1 MDSFEDA
8 WELICSY
15 CQTKITDVAYNTWI
29 SRIKPL
35 KLDFESN
42 TAYLIVPNDFH
53 RQTITRCYIPLLNEA
68 FEAIFDNKFNIALQT
83 PDETGSVEVKQ
94 PKIEDES
101 TDTNYEYTF
110 DNFIVGP
117 SNRFAYAAAKAIAA
131 DPAGQI
137 SNGEVFY
144 NYNPLFIYGA
154 SGLGKTHLLNAIC
167 YEVERNYPE
176 MKIKYVKAENF
187 ANEFIE
193 SLGKKTV
200 DEFHNNYR
208 NNIDL
213 FLVDDIQFIAGKTQT
228 EEEFFHTFNSLVDNG
243 KQIVLTSDRPPKEIK
258 SLTERL
264 CSRFESGL
272 LADVQSPEFETRC
285 AIIKRK
291 AQLLDF
297 KIEDENVVE
306 YIAQNIKTNI
316 RQLEGITKRLKA
328 ICKYSEQKPTIALA
342 QSAIKA
348 VQNDVRPIGDII
360 KTIVDE
366 VSRTTGISVEDIYS
380 KKQTSDVSIA
390 RKMCF
395 YIIREVTDMSFKAI
409 GEKFGK
415 DHSTV
420 MYNVEK
426 FEEKMKKDS
435 SLSYQVSDIINNV
448 KE

>member
-1 MDSFEDA
+1 METYQELWQSVLLYCKEKTNDTAYDLWFSPIEMISFNGSVATLKFQNEFRKNTVVGRYGDLIEQAFFFVCGFEVQLNYYCPEDEMSQTQKNEISFEDF
-8 WELICSY
+8 
-15 CQTKITDVAYNTWI
+15 K
-29 SRIKPL
+29 
-35 KLDFESN
+35 
-42 TAYLIVPNDFH
+42 
-53 RQTITRCYIPLLNEA
+53 NET
-68 FEAIFDNKFNIALQT
+68 F
-83 PDETGSVEVKQ
+83 
-94 PKIEDES
+94 
-101 TDTNYEYTF
+101 TF

-117 SNRFAYAAAKAIAA
+117 SNRFAYAASKAIAA

-137 SNGEVFY
+137 SAGQKYY

-154 SGLGKTHLLNAIC
+154 SGLGKTHLLNAIS
-167 YEVERNYPE
+167 YEVKRNYPE
-176 MKIKYVKAENF
+176 MNIIYVNAENF

-200 DEFHNNYR
+200 DEFHAKYR

-213 FLVDDIQFIAGKTQT
+213 FLVDDVQFIAGKTQT
-228 EEEFFHTFNSLVDNG
+228 EEEFFHTFNTLVDNG
-243 KQIVLTSDRPPKEIK
+243 KQVVLTADRPPKEIK

-297 KIEDENVVE
+297 EINDNVVE

-316 RQLEGITKRLKA
+316 RQLEGITKKLQA
-328 ICKYSEQKPTIALA
+328 TCKFSGQTATISLA
-342 QSAIKA
+342 QSAIKD
-348 VQNDVRPIGDII
+348 VQNDVRPIGDILNN
-360 KTIVDE
+360 IVDE

-380 KKQTSDVSIA
+380 KKQTADISEA

-395 YIIREVTDMSFKAI
+395 YIIREVTDMSYKMI
-409 GEKFGK
+409 GEKFK
-415 DHSTV
+415 RDHSTV
-420 MYNVEK
+420 MYNIEK
-426 FEEKMKKDS
+426 FGEKIKKDS
-435 SLSYQVSDIINNV
+435 NLNYQVIDIINNV

>member
-1 MDSFEDA
+1 M
-8 WELICSY
+8 
-15 CQTKITDVAYNTWI
+15 
-29 SRIKPL
+29 
-35 KLDFESN
+35 
-42 TAYLIVPNDFH
+42 
-53 RQTITRCYIPLLNEA
+53 
-68 FEAIFDNKFNIALQT
+68 
-83 PDETGSVEVKQ
+83 
-94 PKIEDES
+94 
-101 TDTNYEYTF
+101 
-110 DNFIVGP
+110 
-117 SNRFAYAAAKAIAA
+117 
-131 DPAGQI
+131 
-137 SNGEVFY
+137 
-144 NYNPLFIYGA
+144 
-154 SGLGKTHLLNAIC
+154 
-167 YEVERNYPE
+167 
-176 MKIKYVKAENF
+176 
-187 ANEFIE
+187 
-193 SLGKKTV
+193 
-200 DEFHNNYR
+200 
-208 NNIDL
+208 
-213 FLVDDIQFIAGKTQT
+213 
-228 EEEFFHTFNSLVDNG
+228 
-243 KQIVLTSDRPPKEIK
+243 LTSDRPPKEIK